1 MHYALRKL
9 AGAVTLVLGVT
20 FVSFLFMVWFAPD
33 PTYKLL
39 GKNPSAAQVEQTR
52 QLLCLDCP
60 FPVRYLRYLGELS
73 TFDFGNSWS
82 SGERVSRL
90 LARTMPVSLAL
101 LAPGFVLGNA
111 LGLLLAMVA
120 AHWRGRWLDRLIMA
134 CAVAGMS
141 VSFVIALIAFQVVF
155 SSSYGLD
162 LFPVRGWDVH
172 DFGDYLRYVTVPTLA
187 TIFVTLGYNT
197 RFYRAVLVEEL
208 GRDHVR
214 TARAFGASTPEVFL
228 RNVLP
233 NAAIPIVT
241 RLLFSVPLVVIGG
254 SLLIESYFG
263 IPGIGKATYEA
274 IGAGDQPVLKAVVG
288 LTPVLFVV
296 ALLLAD
302 LFSHAL
308 DPRVELR

>member
-1 MHYALRKL
+1 
-9 AGAVTLVLGVT
+9 
-20 FVSFLFMVWFAPD
+20 MVWFAPD
-33 PTYKLL
+33 PTFKLL
-39 GKNPSAAQVEQTR
+39 GKNPSPAQVEQTR
-52 QLLCLDCP
+52 ALLCLDCP
-60 FPVRYLRYLGELS
+60 LPVRYARYLGELA

-90 LARTMPVSLAL
+90 LGRTLPVSLAL
-101 LAPGFVLGNA
+101 LVPGFVIGNA

-134 CAVAGMS
+134 CSVAGMS
-141 VSFVIALIAFQVVF
+141 VSFVIALIAFQIVF

-162 LFPVRGWDVH
+162 LFPVRGWDVR
-172 DFGDYLRYVTVPTLA
+172 DLGDYLRYVTVPTLA
-187 TIFVTLGYNT
+187 LVFVTLGYNT

-228 RNVLP
+228 RNALP

-302 LFSHAL
+302 LFSHVL